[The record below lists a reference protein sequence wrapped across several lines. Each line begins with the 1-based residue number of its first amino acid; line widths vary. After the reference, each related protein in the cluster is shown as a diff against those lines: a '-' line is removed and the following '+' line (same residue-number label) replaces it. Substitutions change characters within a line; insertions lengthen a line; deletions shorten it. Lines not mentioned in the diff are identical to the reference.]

1 MRKFA
6 VDILKLEHFIIRHRC
21 LREQNVHVAWHTPRN
36 WVDSVFYA
44 HTLFFQDIRHFA
56 QGMLRLRN
64 RHTVTGNDDDAFRLL
79 HHIRS
84 IFSRA
89 TLPWALFLGLAA
101 GNSRLRT
108 KAASNNANETAVHGF
123 AHDI

>member
-1 MRKFA
+1 M
-6 VDILKLEHFIIRHRC
+6 
-21 LREQNVHVAWHTPRN
+21 AWHTPRN
-36 WVDSVFYA
+36 WVDGVFYA

-64 RHTVTGNDDDAFRLL
+64 CHTVTGHDDDAFRLL

-84 IFSRA
+84 IFSRT

-101 GNSRLRT
+101 GDSGLRA
-108 KAASNNANETAVHGF
+108 KAARDNADEAAVHGL
-123 AHDI
+123 AHDVGQDRA